1 MCTERKLSLSGREK
15 LEATHS
21 RQLWAEGGIVEQDAG
36 APDADPPDV
45 SLQEVTPALQTGFSA
60 FEPRLRVSQTQVQ
73 ILALA
78 PTSCATLSQSPNF
91 SELSFPYR
99 HNEGKGVFFIGSL

>member
-1 MCTERKLSLSGREK
+1 M
-15 LEATHS
+15 
-21 RQLWAEGGIVEQDAG
+21 EQDAG
-36 APDADPPDV
+36 APDADPPDI

-78 PTSCATLSQSPNF
+78 PTSCATLSQLPNF